1 MEGGLMKRR
10 GFFIN
15 SAAIVLL
22 IPLLLLAATYED
34 VSSLIV
40 HSQSERTQT
49 ERAYNVVTFLSLEFQ
64 RAMEISGKRAVV
76 SAVDYVAV
84 TGNFINP
91 DYGANQTIAD
101 LIREGDSSSLRGY
114 NVSYIM
120 REQTLRVWLSNVTK
134 ILRNQG
140 FEISP
145 SIEELADSTEIT
157 VAPLDAFTIVIKA
170 RIPHIEI
177 RDASGTV
184 VYNGPIPSTG
194 EYVYSR
200 VDIRDLEDPFHSVMT
215 RGKYHRS
222 IRACKY
228 AFPEISPPITVANG
242 TGSGDEFVLGRF
254 GRELMYN
261 LTHIWDS
268 EGNYITYLTING
280 KRVPS
285 KSVVREKGD
294 MGVIVFGDVPSGDG
308 EMLWCSQLDHR
319 LNITLQNN
327 GVELINF
334 QVPVYIDSA
343 HTTRSVLETLFSVAD
358 GDQDGIPIM
367 EVYDDSCNRINFWVE
382 EWDWGNLNNDNDN
395 RALIWLNVTLPA
407 LSSKTVSI
415 YFGSS
420 GTESLGDA
428 SKVFDFFDDFE
439 TWQGWSNY
447 SNGAVYQSSEQAYDG
462 IYSLKKDERN
472 DPNGGYKLI
481 GKTIG
486 RGYILEGYVYRPRN
500 WRGGSQDRL
509 GLEDSNNDG
518 YTMGVVHN
526 NNQNRES
533 IKIDIRD
540 NGGADGSWS
549 ISTSVPEDEWYFFR
563 MIFDNPQITFQIY
576 TQGSAG
582 WALRYLTTSTPY
594 AEVPASD
601 TTYNS
606 FDRVVIHGGY
616 EYYVDSLRIRKYAT
630 VMPSA
635 TVSSSVELKPST
647 GGASIGGSVYDLQPL
662 IDCIQDQRY
671 FAIEDGWS
679 FFERLE
685 GSDENHE
692 DYVALAHEMQ
702 DELNYKPPVGY
713 YPIGLVSF
721 MVPHANYDEKLFNL
735 MRLLEIPLEEGQSS
749 VDYYFL
755 KYYFGGGSKVDG
767 YRVWGIS
774 QGDYYNIDLG
784 TSVYLSRIPLFLDVD
799 TAKVILGTQG
809 ACQLLDGYTC
819 P

>member
-1 MEGGLMKRR
+1 MKRR

-15 SAAIVLL
+15 SAAVVLL

-64 RAMEISGKRAVV
+64 RAIEISGKRAVV

-91 DYGANQTIAD
+91 DYGVNRTIAD
-101 LIREGDSSSLRGY
+101 LIREGDSSSLGGY

-120 REQTLRVWLSNVTK
+120 REQTLRVWLSNVTE
-134 ILRNQG
+134 ILKNQG
-140 FEISP
+140 FKISP
-145 SIEELADSTEIT
+145 SIEELADSTEMT
-157 VAPLDAFTIVIKA
+157 VALLDAFTIVIKA

-177 RDASGTV
+177 RDSSGTV
-184 VYNGPIPSTG
+184 VYEGPLPSTG
-194 EYVYSR
+194 EYVYSM

-228 AFPEISPPITVANG
+228 AFSEISPPITVANG
-242 TGSGDEFVLGRF
+242 TGSGDGIILGRF
-254 GRELMYN
+254 GKEFMYN

-268 EGNYITYLTING
+268 EGNYITNLTING

-285 KSVVREKGD
+285 KSILREKGD
-294 MGVIVFGDVPSGDG
+294 MGVMVFGEVPSGG
-308 EMLWCSQLDHR
+308 TEKLWCSQLDHR
-319 LNITLQNN
+319 LNITIQNHA
-327 GVELINF
+327 GELTGF
-334 QVPVYIDSA
+334 QVPVYIDSVD
-343 HTTRSVLETLFSVAD
+343 TSSNVLGTLFSIAD
-358 GDQDGIPIM
+358 GDQDGIPII
-367 EVYDDSCNRINFWVE
+367 EVYDDSCNRINFWIE
-382 EWDWGNLNNDNDN
+382 EWDWGNRNNDNDN

-420 GTESLGDA
+420 GQETLGNA
-428 SKVFDFFDDFE
+428 SKVFEFFDDFE

-447 SNGAVYQSSEQAYDG
+447 GSGVVYQSNDEAYDG
-462 IYSLKKDERN
+462 LYSLKKDDNN
-472 DPNGGYKLI
+472 DPNGGEKLI
-481 GKTIG
+481 GKTLG

-500 WRGGSQDRL
+500 WGGGSQDRL
-509 GLEDSNNDG
+509 GLEDSNHRG

-526 NNQNRES
+526 RNNPKNER
-533 IKIDIRD
+533 IKIDRRNPNSQSIGNTIIR
-540 NGGADGSWS
+540 
-549 ISTSVPEDEWYFFR
+549 VPEGEWYFFR
-563 MIFDNPQITFQIY
+563 MIFDYPQLTFEIY
-576 TQGSAG
+576 TQGSADWG
-582 WALRYLTTSTPY
+582 RRYLTTSAPY
-594 AEVPASD
+594 AQVLASD
-601 TTYNS
+601 STYDS

-630 VMPSA
+630 VMPST
-635 TVSSSVELKPST
+635 TVSSSVELKPTSGDT
-647 GGASIGGSVYDLQPL
+647 TKGSVYNIQPL
-662 IDCIQDQRY
+662 IVCINEQRY

-784 TSVYLSRIPLFLDVD
+784 TSVYLSRIPFFLDVD